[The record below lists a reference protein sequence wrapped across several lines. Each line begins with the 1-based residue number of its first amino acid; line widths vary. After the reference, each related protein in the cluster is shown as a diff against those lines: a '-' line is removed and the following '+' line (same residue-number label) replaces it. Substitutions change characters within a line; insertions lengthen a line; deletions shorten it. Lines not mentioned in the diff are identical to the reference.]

1 VNKGLLRE
9 PKGIEGEDRQ
19 TCEDGVEGL
28 FRSKDRFQTHH
39 PKGAGK
45 MANYT
50 TQEVFQEIEKRL
62 KENPKPIEGMKA
74 VYQFDLSG
82 DDGAVYQLHL
92 ADGAAKVEQ
101 GEAATA
107 DCTIQMTAAD
117 FKDMLLG
124 NLNPTAAFMSGKL
137 KVKGNL
143 GLAMKLQN
151 VLGQYEPPRA

>member
-1 VNKGLLRE
+1 MAAATDDGRFTA
-9 PKGIEGEDRQ
+9 Q
-19 TCEDGVEGL
+19 TAVEGVCL
-28 FRSKDRFQTHH
+28 RSKDRFVQIHH
-39 PKGAGK
+39 PKGAEP

-50 TQEVFQEIEKRL
+50 TAEVFQEIEKRL

-74 VYQFDLSG
+74 IYQFDLSG
-82 DDGAVYQLHL
+82 EDGAVYQLHL

>member
-1 VNKGLLRE
+1 
-9 PKGIEGEDRQ
+9 
-19 TCEDGVEGL
+19 
-28 FRSKDRFQTHH
+28 
-39 PKGAGK
+39 

-62 KENPKPIEGMKA
+62 KENPKLIEGMKA